1 MIYGVGTD
9 IVNIDRV
16 KKFFQKIEMA
26 LLKEF

>member
-9 IVNIDRV
+9 LVDIERV
-16 KKFFQKIEMA
+16 KNSFQKIERA

>member
-9 IVNIDRV
+9 LVDIERI